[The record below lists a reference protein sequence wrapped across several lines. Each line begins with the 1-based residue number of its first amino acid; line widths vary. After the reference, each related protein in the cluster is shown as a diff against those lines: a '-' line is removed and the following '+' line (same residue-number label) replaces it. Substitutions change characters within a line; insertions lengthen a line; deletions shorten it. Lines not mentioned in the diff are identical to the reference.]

1 MHSKRAEHSD
11 PAQCRPVVAIQQQP
25 RTLGAR
31 RYRLPEAHILHPHDN
46 GQTVDQEFTAY
57 TTAALSP
64 QGTDILMFWNVSP
77 FTFKSHPLSL
87 TTSCQPG
94 FTVHV
99 PNHLLNRHELYS
111 NTSLCCAM
119 RAGIFLK

>member
-99 PNHLLNRHELYS
+99 PNHLLNRHGLYS

-119 RAGIFLK
+119 RAGIFLE